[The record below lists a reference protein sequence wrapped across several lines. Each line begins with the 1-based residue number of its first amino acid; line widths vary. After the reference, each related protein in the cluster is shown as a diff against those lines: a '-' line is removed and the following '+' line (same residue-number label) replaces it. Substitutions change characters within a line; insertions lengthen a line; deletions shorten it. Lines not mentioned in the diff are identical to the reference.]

1 MGPRHQT
8 YLRPRTVQAKPVTTS
23 GMPAPLCTFRSA
35 RPLPGHGKRP
45 QPPATRTGRR
55 RRGPSCRIPRQRHA
69 VANEFLLTW
78 SGPHF
83 DDVNAVAACGH
94 SGRPDKNE
102 PPCPKRP
109 GRLNGKVMGGFDS
122 HLAVRGGAT
131 EQDDMAPA
139 RAALWLLMPA
149 PRRVV
154 SIGYELAAAGVIRAA
169 ATRRACSAG
178 PGVPCC
184 LVRKMWCSVPVRV
197 SASVSV
203 SALAAILPSFCSASR

>member
-1 MGPRHQT
+1 M
-8 YLRPRTVQAKPVTTS
+8 LIV
-23 GMPAPLCTFRSA
+23 
-35 RPLPGHGKRP
+35 GHELAVRYIAEAAAGANTLGLA
-45 QPPATRTGRR
+45 QM
-55 RRGPSCRIPRQRHA
+55 RI
-69 VANEFLLTW
+69 ANASPFL
-78 SGPHF
+78 F
-83 DDVNAVAACGH
+83 DDTALRNAVERLDALASPADELAPRWPHDAAAATTRPVNAAARH
-94 SGRPDKNE
+94 TISAD
-102 PPCPKRP
+102 
-109 GRLNGKVMGGFDS
+109 MGGFDS
-122 HLAVRGGAT
+122 QLAVRGEAT

-154 SIGYELAAAGVIRAA
+154 SVGYELAAAGVIRAA

-184 LVRKMWCSVPVRV
+184 LVRKMWCRVPVRV

>member
-1 MGPRHQT
+1 MGSGGNAAGSGATPARHLGLQ
-8 YLRPRTVQAKPVTTS
+8 LRTSVHRGQAD
-23 GMPAPLCTFRSA
+23 RSA
-35 RPLPGHGKRP
+35 GPPAARAPEAARQHCPVSIRTLLQRATNRRGGTAPVVSREAVSVRMEILVGVVAAETCLRRRNARLPGIIC
-45 QPPATRTGRR
+45 RR
-55 RRGPSCRIPRQRHA
+55 LQIT
-69 VANEFLLTW
+69 V
-78 SGPHF
+78 
-83 DDVNAVAACGH
+83 D
-94 SGRPDKNE
+94 
-102 PPCPKRP
+102 
-109 GRLNGKVMGGFDS
+109 MGGFDGQ
-122 HLAVRGGAT
+122 LAVRGEAT

-139 RAALWLLMPA
+139 RAALRLLMPA
-149 PRRVV
+149 PRRGV